1 MQVSVFNYSNNR
13 GIDDVY
19 FSGGFQQPPPAQ
31 YYPQLQPSA
40 PGAAYPPVAQEM
52 YQHQQ
57 PPPPYQ
63 AQPQPLQ
70 TVATVQPGVQPG
82 VVQVVQ
88 VVNPL
93 KLGPNPQ
100 TMTCPHC
107 QATITTRI
115 KSDPSSLSWLIGL
128 GICLVV

>member
-13 GIDDVY
+13 RIDDVY
-19 FSGGFQQPPPAQ
+19 FLGGFQQPPPAQ

-40 PGAAYPPVAQEM
+40 PGAAYPPVPQEM
-52 YQHQQ
+52 YQQ

-107 QATITTRI
+107 QATITTKI

-128 GICLVV
+128 GICLVG